1 MLRAVVI
8 DDEIYAAENLVRMLE
23 DTGMAEVEGWFV
35 NPVDALDKLG
45 SLNADVIFTDVVMP
59 GMDGM
64 TLANRVQQ
72 MDRPVRVVFVSGHDK
87 YAVDAFEA
95 GALDYLLKP
104 VTQERLR
111 KTLRN
116 LKKHPLRPI

>member
-8 DDEIYAAENLVRMLE
+8 DDEVYAAENLVRMLE
-23 DTGMAEVEGWFV
+23 DTGMAEVVGWFV
-35 NPVDALDKLG
+35 NPADALNQLD

-64 TLANRVQQ
+64 TLAHRVQR
-72 MDRPVRVVFVSGHDK
+72 MDWPVRVVFVSGYDK

-116 LKKHPLRPI
+116 LKKQRL